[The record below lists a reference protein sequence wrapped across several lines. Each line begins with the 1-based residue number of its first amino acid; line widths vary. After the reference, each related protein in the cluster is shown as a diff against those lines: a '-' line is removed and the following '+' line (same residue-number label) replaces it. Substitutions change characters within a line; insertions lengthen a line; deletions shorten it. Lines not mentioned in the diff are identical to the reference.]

1 MKHNLVP
8 NSTIH
13 PTWLNKTVS
22 SGLLLPPLFQCFRNK
37 GFLILMAWLFQLSFS
52 KAQTTLVTYAPTG
65 TAATT
70 VATGLTASAWSK
82 NSLTTTNASCTSN
95 NFSATGVDDAS
106 SSAAVSSQNYFSFS
120 ITPSASTCNFTINE
134 IDVKGIYSNSGNVI
148 GYGLTLQWYYQ
159 IGSGSWT
166 ALNTGSIAYSN
177 SCSSLSNYT
186 LTGLNITSTA
196 VVNFRLVVYGAWSS
210 SNVMSINT
218 NVTALG
224 SVVTPPVTTG
234 ASVCIGG
241 SGNLTSSTTCPALS
255 AVSTAATNAGSATTG
270 GTGVAWSNP
279 SNLTSNN
286 NLYTTIA
293 LTSSNKTSQ
302 TLTTSNYGFAI
313 PANSTINGITVT
325 IGRYKSAGGNG
336 GTDYITDNSL
346 KLVKAGTA
354 VGTDLAATGTNWP
367 TTETA
372 ASYGSTSNLWSSAWT
387 AADINNSNFGVALI
401 VNTGNAATGS
411 IDYITITVNYTD
423 NGTLNWYTASTGGTL
438 IGFGTSFNPVGV
450 TNSGLANTNTAGTTT
465 FYAECTANSG
475 CRAATSFTINPNN
488 TVTSASSTPK
498 LCVNTALT
506 NITHT
511 TTRATGIGTATGLPA
526 GVSASWASNTITI
539 SGTPTASGTFNYSI
553 PLTGGCGSVNATGTI
568 TVGQTAS
575 GNFAYSA
582 YGFCNSVI
590 TAQNI
595 ASSNFTGATGTFSST
610 AGLSLN
616 STTGA
621 ITPSASSA
629 NAYTVTYTVPAS
641 SGCSSYTTTTAV
653 TIDAAGTGTISY
665 SPSSFCITATGS
677 TSPTITGAGGTGA
690 ATWIGASPSGLN
702 MDGSG
707 AITPIGSTAGT
718 YTVTYYRSS
727 TGLCPTYSTTATV
740 TITPANTVSTASSA
754 PSLCINTALTAIT
767 HTTSGAT
774 GIGTATGLPTGV
786 TASWASNTITIG
798 GTPTAAGT
806 FNYSIP
812 LTGGCGSVN
821 ATGTITVNS
830 IPTIS
835 GTTPNSNCGTG
846 TVALGATASAGTIN
860 WYAASTG
867 GSSLATG
874 ASYTTPSISSTTN
887 YYVDATAN
895 GCTTAARTAIAATI
909 NAIPTISG
917 TTPNSR
923 CGTGTVALGAT
934 ASAGTISW
942 YAASTGGSSLTT
954 GTSYTTPSIS
964 STTNYY
970 VDATA
975 SGCTTAART
984 AVTATVSSAT
994 TTTSIAMGSLSSSV
1008 LVNTALTSFTISA
1021 LNSCSQ
1027 TTSGY
1032 TSPITVS
1039 KVSGTG
1045 SISGTTSINA
1055 VSGVATFSNIKFSQV
1070 GVYTIKGSDGTL
1082 NTTTSANIIVSDAT
1096 SLTSINPTSGYVGA
1110 TVTIT
1115 GTGFMDG
1122 AGNNIVSSITLSGA
1136 TISSSNYT
1144 VNSATSITVT
1154 IPNGS
1159 STGVFV
1165 VTTSNGNGTSA
1176 IFTCNGS
1183 ISVQSGD
1190 WSNSATWYGGIIPSS
1205 TNDVTINTNHIV
1217 TYTSA
1222 SSTTLSAKSITV
1234 NGTLK
1239 NNYATAFSIT
1249 SGMTVNN
1256 SATYEH
1262 NLDGSVI
1269 PTATWNTG
1277 STCLIDGVVST
1288 VPTVSSFNQ
1297 NFYNLTWNSTA
1308 QTANTS
1314 LAGNLQN
1321 IAHHLTVTSTGS
1333 TGSLS
1338 LNSNSNS
1345 TLNIAGNLIL
1355 TGGTLNLSDGSGVAT
1370 IKLMGDY
1377 NQSGGN
1383 ITSSGSKDDTIKFI
1397 NPTVAENITM
1407 SSGTMSTAYPVMW
1420 VIGSSSVSTYLNFG
1434 SNINFGI
1441 GNIYA
1446 FNNSTINFQ
1455 TYSVTT
1461 TGYFNAYNSV
1471 NLITANA
1478 SVFGGSFSGISSSH
1492 ISIPSTSDLILN
1504 GSVAQTIGTLNT
1516 SNTCNSITINN
1527 SNGVTNNITINTHS
1541 FKMNGGPLTNNAK
1554 IVCDTMSLN
1563 GGSITSSDTI
1573 RTGILLLNNGL
1584 INMSSKELYV
1594 ISTLNNAITGY
1605 SPLHS
1610 STSSS
1615 YIIGSLRRKVAT
1627 GDYDFPVGTSSKYHI
1642 ARIHINSNSNVDNIL
1657 VNFNTWGGSNLSYAT
1672 NTPNIGVLPVGA
1684 QHTTAIN
1691 GMLDYGYYEVTP
1703 ANSSLALITSPSIN
1717 YDATMTFNG
1726 HTNGVLG
1733 AAPYCLI
1740 KAPHTNN
1747 TIVSWGL
1754 GGGTFINST
1763 QQFTQGSSRATVTA
1777 KLSGLTSFSVFAI
1790 GFNNNSI
1797 VLPLQLTDFEVAQKD
1812 NNANLTWSVFDE
1824 KGLKNYTIERTT
1836 DLVSYSSI
1844 GEQIPAYNDA
1854 LNNYNY
1860 TDFNIADLNAEVIYY
1875 RIKMNFMDGSFNYS
1889 PVKAIEVNASAEI
1902 EMHIYPNPVM
1912 ENLTVNF
1919 NSIQSDKYQLLI
1931 NDENG
1936 KLINLMNIEAM
1947 QGQNNIDASA
1957 LTNALPMGVYII
1969 TLQNASATKRKR
1981 IKAVKG
1987 K

>member
-1 MKHNLVP
+1 MTAN
-8 NSTIH
+8 NT
-13 PTWLNKTVS
+13 
-22 SGLLLPPLFQCFRNK
+22 C
-37 GFLILMAWLFQLSFS
+37 
-52 KAQTTLVTYAPTG
+52 QTTA
-65 TAATT
+65 TA
-70 VATGLTASAWSK
+70 
-82 NSLTTTNASCTSN
+82 
-95 NFSATGVDDAS
+95 
-106 SSAAVSSQNYFSFS
+106 
-120 ITPSASTCNFTINE
+120 
-134 IDVKGIYSNSGNVI
+134 
-148 GYGLTLQWYYQ
+148 
-159 IGSGSWT
+159 
-166 ALNTGSIAYSN
+166 
-177 SCSSLSNYT
+177 
-186 LTGLNITSTA
+186 
-196 VVNFRLVVYGAWSS
+196 
-210 SNVMSINT
+210 
-218 NVTALG
+218 
-224 SVVTPPVTTG
+224 
-234 ASVCIGG
+234 
-241 SGNLTSSTTCPALS
+241 
-255 AVSTAATNAGSATTG
+255 
-270 GTGVAWSNP
+270 
-279 SNLTSNN
+279 
-286 NLYTTIA
+286 
-293 LTSSNKTSQ
+293 TSSN
-302 TLTTSNYGFAI
+302 
-313 PANSTINGITVT
+313 IT
-325 IGRYKSAGGNG
+325 
-336 GTDYITDNSL
+336 
-346 KLVKAGTA
+346 
-354 VGTDLAATGTNWP
+354 
-367 TTETA
+367 E
-372 ASYGSTSNLWSSAWT
+372 
-387 AADINNSNFGVALI
+387 
-401 VNTGNAATGS
+401 
-411 IDYITITVNYTD
+411 
-423 NGTLNWYTASTGGTL
+423 
-438 IGFGTSFNPVGV
+438 
-450 TNSGLANTNTAGTTT
+450 
-465 FYAECTANSG
+465 
-475 CRAATSFTINPNN
+475 
-488 TVTSASSTPK
+488 
-498 LCVNTALT
+498 
-506 NITHT
+506 
-511 TTRATGIGTATGLPA
+511 
-526 GVSASWASNTITI
+526 
-539 SGTPTASGTFNYSI
+539 
-553 PLTGGCGSVNATGTI
+553 
-568 TVGQTAS
+568 
-575 GNFAYSA
+575 
-582 YGFCNSVI
+582 
-590 TAQNI
+590 
-595 ASSNFTGATGTFSST
+595 
-610 AGLSLN
+610 
-616 STTGA
+616 
-621 ITPSASSA
+621 
-629 NAYTVTYTVPAS
+629 
-641 SGCSSYTTTTAV
+641 
-653 TIDAAGTGTISY
+653 
-665 SPSSFCITATGS
+665 
-677 TSPTITGAGGTGA
+677 
-690 ATWIGASPSGLN
+690 
-702 MDGSG
+702 
-707 AITPIGSTAGT
+707 
-718 YTVTYYRSS
+718 
-727 TGLCPTYSTTATV
+727 
-740 TITPANTVSTASSA
+740 
-754 PSLCINTALTAIT
+754 
-767 HTTSGAT
+767 
-774 GIGTATGLPTGV
+774 
-786 TASWASNTITIG
+786 
-798 GTPTAAGT
+798 
-806 FNYSIP
+806 
-812 LTGGCGSVN
+812 
-821 ATGTITVNS
+821 TVNS
-830 IPTIS
+830 
-835 GTTPNSNCGTG
+835 
-846 TVALGATASAGTIN
+846 ASATSIAIG
-860 WYAASTG
+860 
-867 GSSLATG
+867 SLAT
-874 ASYTTPSISSTTN
+874 N
-887 YYVDATAN
+887 
-895 GCTTAARTAIAATI
+895 
-909 NAIPTISG
+909 
-917 TTPNSR
+917 
-923 CGTGTVALGAT
+923 
-934 ASAGTISW
+934 
-942 YAASTGGSSLTT
+942 
-954 GTSYTTPSIS
+954 
-964 STTNYY
+964 
-970 VDATA
+970 
-975 SGCTTAART
+975 
-984 AVTATVSSAT
+984 
-994 TTTSIAMGSLSSSV
+994 V
-1008 LVNTALTSFTISA
+1008 LVNTALTSFNITASNSCNQTATNYTNAVTIS
-1021 LNSCSQ
+1021 
-1027 TTSGY
+1027 
-1032 TSPITVS
+1032 
-1039 KVSGTG
+1039 KVTG
-1045 SISGTTSINA
+1045 AGLVSGTTSVNA
-1055 VSGVATFSNIKFSQV
+1055 ISGVASFSNIKFSQA

-1096 SLTSINPTSGYVGA
+1096 TVSSINPTSGYVG
-1110 TVTIT
+1110 TIVTIA
-1115 GTGFMDG
+1115 GTGFTDG
-1122 AGNNIVSSITLSGA
+1122 TGSNIVTSITLNGV
-1136 TISSSNYT
+1136 TISSANYT
-1144 VNSATSITVT
+1144 VSSSTNISLTV
-1154 IPNGS
+1154 PVGS
-1159 STGVFV
+1159 TTGVFV
-1165 VTTSNGNGTSA
+1165 VTTSNGNATSA
-1176 IFTCNGS
+1176 TFTCNGY
-1183 ISVQSGD
+1183 ISVQSGN
-1190 WSNSATWYGGIIPSS
+1190 WSSGSTWLGGAIPS
-1205 TNDVTINTNHIV
+1205 TTDNVIINNNHIV

-1222 SSTTLSAKSITV
+1222 SPATITAKSITV

-1239 NNYATAFSIT
+1239 NNYATAFSLT
-1249 SGMTVNN
+1249 NGMTVNN

-1407 SSGTMSTAYPVMW
+1407 SSGTMSTTYPVMW

-1471 NLITANA
+1471 NLISANA
-1478 SVFGGSFSGISSSH
+1478 SVFGGSFSGTSSSH

-1504 GSVAQTIGTLNT
+1504 GSVAQTIGTLNAI
-1516 SNTCNSITINN
+1516 NTCNSITINN

-1584 INMSSKELYV
+1584 ITMSSKELYV
-1594 ISTLNNAITGY
+1594 TSTLNNAITVY

-1657 VNFNTWGGSNLSYAT
+1657 VNFNTWGGSNLNYAA
-1672 NTPNIGVLPVGA
+1672 NIPDIGVLPLGSSHV
-1684 QHTTAIN
+1684 TAVN

-1763 QQFTQGSSRATVTA
+1763 QQFTQSSSTGTITA
-1777 KLSGLTSFSVFAI
+1777 KLSSLTSFSVFAV
-1790 GFNNNSI
+1790 GFNNSSF

-1812 NNANLTWSVFDE
+1812 NDANLTWSVFDE

-1844 GEQIPAYNDA
+1844 GEQIPVYSDA

-1860 TDFNIADLNAEVIYY
+1860 TDFNITDLNAEVIYY